1 MEILEFPSLWGFV
14 FIFAF
19 SICKMTKAEHEQS
32 HTLGTGYCLSLKCQ
46 EAESEVKPGFADRS
60 PFLGTVQG
68 QRTEPAS
75 NARLHGVCVWLEPGR
90 ARGRYWG
97 ESPRSTAHARTRA
110 VGTSWAPP
118 ASPRSAVCSAGPG
131 HFKTR
136 TSGGLRA
143 QERWLCPRPRPSTTS
158 PREESNQLAKS
169 DHVHAFCRHWGLLT
183 HLEESSPTS
192 RGLDGDLQTA
202 ADVEGKRTWI
212 MSPPWFCCIFLV
224 RVPSNR
230 HKEDVG
236 EEAVHISKCSLS
248 WQSRVCFPNT
258 NSPVLVTALSYHA
271 FCPRSDETE
280 NEVKSNGRSRSALAG
295 HHGRRRVRWWK
306 KWGVWLASLCA
317 EARLAVL

>member
-1 MEILEFPSLWGFV
+1 MKESFPFLLASEEGKRNFCSLVSQLLIKSLRCFLGQGKSELCCSELSQGGLMEILEFPSLWGFV

-68 QRTEPAS
+68 QQTEPAS

-169 DHVHAFCRHWGLLT
+169 DHVHAFCRH
-183 HLEESSPTS
+183 
-192 RGLDGDLQTA
+192 
-202 ADVEGKRTWI
+202 
-212 MSPPWFCCIFLV
+212 
-224 RVPSNR
+224 
-230 HKEDVG
+230 
-236 EEAVHISKCSLS
+236 
-248 WQSRVCFPNT
+248 
-258 NSPVLVTALSYHA
+258 
-271 FCPRSDETE
+271 
-280 NEVKSNGRSRSALAG
+280 
-295 HHGRRRVRWWK
+295 
-306 KWGVWLASLCA
+306 
-317 EARLAVL
+317 